1 MDVANR
7 LLAEA
12 APDVVPTQSVRVD
25 GRAPEIV
32 PVDGDEAVVAEVR
45 RRTGELADA
54 WSSVGVVAPEPFFA
68 RLQDGADNVTVVLPD
83 QAKGLE
89 FDAVVVVEPAAIA
102 HAGAGS
108 RGLRLLY
115 VALTRAVQELV
126 VVHTRPLPR
135 SLGLEPA
142 SAQTAG

>member
-12 APDVVPTQSVRVD
+12 APDVVPCRSVRVD
-25 GRAPEIV
+25 GRAPV
-32 PVDGDEAVVAEVR
+32 VLPAASDDEMVAEVKR
-45 RRTGELADA
+45 LAGDLA
-54 WSSVGVVAPEPFFA
+54 GTWSSVGIVAPV
-68 RLQDGADNVTVVLPD
+68 RLQQEFKGLGDTVTVVPPD

-89 FDAVVVVEPAAIA
+89 FDAVLVVEPTEIS
-102 HAGAGS
+102 HHSAGA

-126 VVHTRPLPR
+126 IVHAQPMPEL
-135 SLGLEPA
+135 LGLDQKA
-142 SAQTAG
+142 